1 MRPSLGVED
10 TVEGITSLFLD
21 GARLRET

>member
-1 MRPSLGVED
+1 MGPSLGVED

-21 GARLRET
+21 GARLRER